1 MVDPS
6 QEPSP
11 PELTKKQSAMNA
23 LLASSGGNL
32 LKTSERYEV
41 LMRQIDTK
49 IEKDGQ
55 STETAQTVS
64 YSKLISLATGYEKC
78 KMYFGWCF
86 ACLAGAVLP
95 TFIWLLGDVMDSFGQ
110 SASFD
115 DTESQILNLAKVMG
129 GLLLFVWIGGYAY

>member
-11 PELTKKQSAMNA
+11 PELTKKQSAINA

-55 STETAQTVS
+55 STSVAPTVS
-64 YSKLISLATGYEKC
+64 YSKLISLATPYEKS
-78 KMYFGWCF
+78 KMYFGWIF
-86 ACLAGAVLP
+86 ACLAGGVLP
-95 TFIWLLGDVMDSFGQ
+95 TFVWLLGDVMDSLGQ
-110 SASFD
+110 AATFE
-115 DTESQILNLAKVMG
+115 DTENQILDLAKFMF
-129 GLLLFVWIGGYAY
+129 GLLIFVWVGGYIY